1 MSVSVRDKNQIIS
14 SLDTTLEI
22 AESEQ
27 DLDITYPT
35 MGHLNTIFANIDT
48 ATSGYLNLITCLI
61 CASLNE
67 EIDPRFHRKPGKGM
81 PEPESPNGWF
91 SGRTVSEKVIYP
103 WMELRGFRTAK
114 SGWQTRTYERPNPY
128 TLDYPENIAVIKEP
142 FLEIL
147 DFASKNKSELQKLV
161 AYLLRKE
168 IEYKKQKGELVDSV
182 SKNNIGNEVL
192 IIDVIS
198 ALEKHFASPNS
209 AHLPVIAIYSIYELL
224 INEVDNYS
232 ELILK
237 ELESHQ
243 ASDLRTGSVGDIEL
257 EDSDADVIEGV
268 EVKHGIEIDLPI
280 LLRAKE
286 KILKSS
292 LKRYYILTTHP
303 SCAAINNEVLDV
315 IRDVYSTHG
324 CQIIVNGVIP
334 TIRYYL
340 RMCSNPSDFINNYS
354 KNIVS
359 QSSVTTEHLEVWK
372 AVQDKLNT

>member
-1 MSVSVRDKNQIIS
+1 MSVSVRDKTQIID
-14 SLDTTLEI
+14 SLEKSLEL
-22 AESEQ
+22 AKTQQ
-27 DLDITYPT
+27 DLNIIYPI
-35 MGHLNTIFANIDT
+35 MEHLNSIFENIDT

-61 CASLNE
+61 CSSIND

-81 PEPESPNGWF
+81 PEPEIPTGWF

-114 SGWQTRTYERPNPY
+114 SGWQTRTYERPKPY
-128 TLDYPENIAVIKEP
+128 TLDYPENIAFIKKP
-142 FLEIL
+142 FLEVL
-147 DFASKNKSELQKLV
+147 DFASKNKSQLQKLV

-168 IEYKKQKGELVDSV
+168 IEYKKQKGALVEKV
-182 SKNNIGNEVL
+182 SKNNIGNEIL
-192 IIDVIS
+192 IIDIIS
-198 ALEKHFASPNS
+198 TLEKHFSSPNS

-224 INEVDNYS
+224 IKEVSNYS
-232 ELILK
+232 GLLLR

-257 EDSDADVIEGV
+257 EDSEADVIEGI
-268 EVKHGIEIDLPI
+268 EVKHGLAIDLPI

-286 KILKSS
+286 KILKSG
-292 LKRYYILTTHP
+292 LKRYYILTTHS
-303 SCAAINNEVLDV
+303 SCTVIKDEVLDL
-315 IRDVYSTHG
+315 IREVYSTHG

-354 KNIVS
+354 KNIAS
-359 QSSVTTEHLEVWK
+359 QSSVTTEHLEIWNDL
-372 AVQDKLNT
+372 QDQLNT